1 MASYDENL
9 DIVTDIVADKSFK
22 YKNIKYDLYSIAH
35 KGDELINYIPEVF
48 DFCDVIPQGSLTYV
62 TTPKDKLVEHY
73 YPKSKIVMYEQ
84 VPCFYFNNVKI
95 IVDASKFL
103 EPSNTYLKY
112 YKLQKY
118 TDIINKIPDASIKP
132 EAEEKSNSYRFVYTT
147 QKITKTQVSTSSYSL
162 YTFTLNGYYAVNG
175 WELMLVNSAFDPINS
190 YIFNQEDKQKTL
202 INPEYYELTKKTNKL
217 MQVDDPMLNCT
228 TGNTLKKLAFPGFY
242 INGENS
248 FIRYAN
254 ELTNDSTQYKFSD
267 NRNGFQYIDTSLL
280 PENSDNLGYEDLT
293 NNKIMLFNGFDNN
306 YQLTD
311 LFRSDNKIDIEY
323 IDLSQ
328 GNKRVQTSF
337 KIRPQDKIYV
347 VRRTCANMNYANEH
361 IYTSARYGFYNLGSI
376 EHNLEQGKDFVY
388 TFAFYD
394 EYRDKYEMYQPR
406 ICFTGPAWFWDEYP
420 RVGDIMKLNIN
431 NSQLSGT
438 YLPDT
443 YFHLEDLN
451 YSTDIG
457 EYKNL
462 FKLQQYNTILT
473 IDSEIQYGNAFYSY
487 KDTTMKRLEFIS
499 KNKKIYYP
507 TSSQT
512 STSITPINI
521 QINGS
526 LWTLTKGILPGFENF
541 ISIGK
546 KIDLDENTLSI
557 TSAIN
562 NLPGGLPNYINLLS
576 AVDLN
581 ARLLRAEGLYDM
593 GTLSSY
599 QIQRSDNIKLPLGS
613 SSSQKY
619 DLKFTTTKHGQLSS
633 YLRFGFDSKYEEPS
647 EGYVV
652 FLELHKAN

>member
-1 MASYDENL
+1 
-9 DIVTDIVADKSFK
+9 
-22 YKNIKYDLYSIAH
+22 
-35 KGDELINYIPEVF
+35 
-48 DFCDVIPQGSLTYV
+48 
-62 TTPKDKLVEHY
+62 
-73 YPKSKIVMYEQ
+73 MYEQ
-84 VPCFYFNNVKI
+84 IQCFYFDNVVI
-95 IVDASKFL
+95 TVDASKFL
-103 EPSNTYLKY
+103 EPDNIYLKY

-118 TDIINKIPDASIKP
+118 TDIINNIPSASVSP
-132 EAEEKSNSYRFVYTT
+132 EAEEKNNSYRFVYTPK
-147 QKITKTQVSTSSYSL
+147 KIKKIQSSTSSYSL
-162 YTFTLNGYYAVNG
+162 YTFTLNGYYAING

-190 YIFNQEDKQKTL
+190 YIFNKENQQKTL
-202 INPEYYELTKKTNKL
+202 INSEYYELTRKTNKL
-217 MQVDDPMLNCT
+217 MQVDNPILNCT

-254 ELTNDSTQYKFSD
+254 ELTNDNTQYKLS
-267 NRNGFQYIDTSLL
+267 NNKNCFQYIDTSLL
-280 PENSDNLGYEDLT
+280 PEDSDNLGYEDLT

-347 VRRTCANMNYANEH
+347 VKRTCARIDYANEH
-361 IYTSARYGFYNLGSI
+361 IYTSARYGFYNPASL
-376 EHNLEQGKDFVY
+376 EHNLQYGKDFVY

-394 EYRDKYEMYQPR
+394 EYRDKHEMYQPR
-406 ICFTGPAWFWDEYP
+406 ICFTGPTWFWDEYP
-420 RVGDIMKLNIN
+420 KVEDIMKLKID
-431 NSQLSGT
+431 NSQISGT

-443 YFHLEDLN
+443 YLHLEDLD

-462 FKLQQYNTILT
+462 FTLQQYSTILT

-499 KNKKIYYP
+499 KDKQIYYP
-507 TSSQT
+507 TSSQK
-512 STSITPINI
+512 SILITPINI
-521 QINGS
+521 QIEGS
-526 LWTLTKGILPGFENF
+526 LWTLKKGALPSFENF
-541 ISIGK
+541 ISTGK
-546 KIDLDENTLSI
+546 KIDFEENTLSI

-576 AVDLN
+576 AVNLN
-581 ARLLRAEGLYDM
+581 ARLLTAYGQYDM
-593 GTLSSY
+593 GTLSGY
-599 QIQRSDNIKLPLGS
+599 QIQRSEDINLPLDT

-619 DLKFTTTKHGQLSS
+619 DLKFTTTKHGHLSS

-647 EGYVV
+647 EGYMV
-652 FLELHKAN
+652 FLELHKSN

>member
-9 DIVTDIVADKSFK
+9 DIVRDIVADKSFK

-35 KGDELINYIPEVF
+35 KGGELINYIPEVF
-48 DFCDVIPQGSLTYV
+48 DFCEVTPQGSLTYI

-73 YPKSKIVMYEQ
+73 YPDLKIVIYEQ
-84 VPCFYFNNVKI
+84 IPCFYFDNVKI

-103 EPSNTYLKY
+103 EPDNIYLKY

-118 TDIINKIPDASIKP
+118 TDIINKIPSASTSPGADDK
-132 EAEEKSNSYRFVYTT
+132 SYRFVYTT
-147 QKITKTQVSTSSYSL
+147 QKIEKTQVSAFTYS
-162 YTFTLNGYYAVNG
+162 FTLNGYYAVNG
-175 WELMLVNSAFDPINS
+175 WELMLVNSTFNPINS
-190 YIFNQEDKQKTL
+190 YIFNQEEKQKTL

-248 FIRYAN
+248 FVRYAN
-254 ELTNDSTQYKFSD
+254 ELTNDNTQYKFSD

-280 PENSDNLGYEDLT
+280 PEDSDNLGYEDLT

-337 KIRPQDKIYV
+337 KVRPQDKIYIV
-347 VRRTCANMNYANEH
+347 KRTSANINYANEH
-361 IYTSARYGFYNLGSI
+361 IYTSARYGFYNPASL
-376 EHNLEQGKDFVY
+376 EHNPQQGKDFVY

-394 EYRDKYEMYQPR
+394 EYRDKHEMYQPR
-406 ICFTGPAWFWDEYP
+406 ICFTGPTWFWDEYP
-420 RVGDIMKLNIN
+420 KVGDIMKLNIN
-431 NSQLSGT
+431 NSQISGT
-438 YLPDT
+438 YLPDR
-443 YFHLEDLN
+443 YFHLEDLS
-451 YSTDIG
+451 YSNVIP
-457 EYKNL
+457 EYKSL
-462 FKLQQYNTILT
+462 FTLQQYSRILT
-473 IDSEIQYGNAFYSY
+473 IDSEIQYGNSFYNY
-487 KDTTMKRLEFIS
+487 KDTTIKRLEFIS
-499 KNKKIYYP
+499 KDKKIYYP
-507 TSSQT
+507 TSSQNT
-512 STSITPINI
+512 ILIIPINI
-521 QINGS
+521 QIGGS
-526 LWTLTKGILPGFENF
+526 LWTLTRGILPDFENF
-541 ISIGK
+541 ILAGK
-546 KIDLDENTLSI
+546 KIDFDENTLSI

-581 ARLLRAEGLYDM
+581 ARLLTAYGQYDM

-599 QIQRSDNIKLPLGS
+599 QIQRSNDIKLPLDP

-652 FLELHKAN
+652 FLELHKPN